1 MKIALVDDE
10 EESAVKIERLL
21 TDNLGDSAEIRQF
34 NSGEEFIA
42 GFSAG
47 DFDVVFLDIYM
58 PGITGVQ
65 TAEFIRSTD
74 KHVKLVFCSS
84 SNEFASESYAV
95 NACYYLKKPFDYS
108 EFSAMLERLE
118 PEKTGNDRILLLPG
132 GRAVKRKSI
141 IYADYSAHD
150 MKFHTSDGGKTAVR
164 MSFAEAEEKL
174 CAYPYFRSVSKGVII
189 NFYEIESRTRDVF
202 IMKDGTGIPISRRR
216 YKDVM
221 HAYAR
226 FNFDI
231 LRQED

>member
-10 EESAVKIERLL
+10 EESAEKIERLL
-21 TDNLGDSAEIRQF
+21 TDNLGASAEIRRF
-34 NSGEEFIA
+34 SSGEEFI
-42 GFSAG
+42 GNFSAG

-65 TAEFIRSTD
+65 TAKFIRGTD
-74 KHVKLVFCSS
+74 KHVKLVFCST

-95 NACYYLKKPFDYS
+95 NACYYLKKPFGSS

-118 PEKTGNDRILLLPG
+118 PEKTENDRILRLPG
-132 GRAVKRKSI
+132 GRAVKLKSI
-141 IYADYSAHD
+141 IYADYSAHY
-150 MKFHTSDGGKTAVR
+150 MNFHTSDGENTSVR

-174 CAYPYFRSVSKGVII
+174 CKYPYFCSVSKGVII

-202 IMKDGTGIPISRRR
+202 IMKDGSGVPISRRR

-231 LRQED
+231 LRRED

>member
-10 EESAVKIERLL
+10 EESAEKIERLL
-21 TDNLGDSAEIRQF
+21 TDTLGGSAEIRRF
-34 NSGEEFIA
+34 NSGEEFCKSFA
-42 GFSAG
+42 AG

-65 TAEFIRSTD
+65 TAKFIRGTD
-74 KHVKLVFCSS
+74 KHVKLVFCST

-95 NACYYLKKPFDYS
+95 NACYYLKKPFDSS
-108 EFSAMLERLE
+108 EFSTMLDRFEV
-118 PEKTGNDRILLLPG
+118 EKTGNDRILLLPG
-132 GRAVKRKSI
+132 GRAVKLKSI
-141 IYADYSAHD
+141 IYADYSAHY
-150 MKFHTSDGGKTAVR
+150 MNFHTSDGENTSVR

-174 CAYPYFRSVSKGVII
+174 CKYPYFCSVSKGVII

-202 IMKDGTGIPISRRR
+202 IMKDGSGVPISRRR

-231 LRQED
+231 LRRED